1 MPLRTLW
8 AAKHFDKWN
17 TASPYR
23 KKKQVGWISGQE
35 SGGRATDTERMMSAV
50 KGLCR
55 QRRGFNAIDGLF
67 QVYDF
72 IFAT

>member
-1 MPLRTLW
+1 M
-8 AAKHFDKWN
+8 KHGV
-17 TASPYR
+17 AIP
-23 KKKQVGWISGQE
+23 KKNRSVEYPGGIRGG
-35 SGGRATDTERMMSAV
+35 GGRATDTERMMSAV